1 MVRIQND
8 QCFHGPIVNT
18 KSKGAPCGLSIEAVK
33 GLLIQCPWLQ
43 WLPTEPCLNWT
54 GSELVGGYGPIM
66 SNIQFFTGFITG
78 FMILLLD
85 LTTNIQY
92 IWIDPMALF
101 DVQISQMPK
110 LEIASKRFRHFS
122 KPCKANRLADAWQ
135 PMTWNDMSKGG
146 SDALWNPSHFLKL
159 VIPGILV
166 MLAVKCNLS
175 SNCILRSVN
184 WDLKKPTHPDIYI
197 CRASI
202 WKKVSCFFCRPDD
215 VSVSCRS
222 TAMAGAYACHDVCV
236 AVVDNHGPHGILRCN
251 SLSYLLLTGNY
262 PLVPSR
268 RGAMSM
274 SVCSNTEA
282 KKISR
287 RSRPKHCS

>member
-1 MVRIQND
+1 MFWWAHRQ
-8 QCFHGPIVNT
+8 H
-18 KSKGAPCGLSIEAVK
+18 
-33 GLLIQCPWLQ
+33 LLLTRAHLVDSALKRWRASWSMAARASNRTLF
-43 WLPTEPCLNWT
+43 ELNWIRT
-54 GSELVGGYGPIM
+54 GWWLW
-66 SNIQFFTGFITG
+66 SNNVQYSIFCWIYYWIYE
-78 FMILLLD
+78 ILLLD

-135 PMTWNDMSKGG
+135 PMTRNDMSKGG
-146 SDALWNPSHFLKL
+146 RDALWNPSHFSKL

-166 MLAVKCNLS
+166 MLAVKRNLS

-184 WDLKKPTHPDIYI
+184 WDLKKPKHPDIYI

-202 WKKVSCFFCRPDD
+202 WKNNQLFFCRPDD

-222 TAMAGAYACHDVCV
+222 TAMAGTYACHDVCV

-251 SLSYLLLTGNY
+251 SLSYLLPMGNY
-262 PLVPSR
+262 PP
-268 RGAMSM
+268 A
-274 SVCSNTEA
+274 CS
-282 KKISR
+282 S
-287 RSRPKHCS
+287 PKGCHFNECLQQYWGEKD

>member
-1 MVRIQND
+1 MASNRTL
-8 QCFHGPIVNT
+8 F
-18 KSKGAPCGLSIEAVK
+18 E
-33 GLLIQCPWLQ
+33 
-43 WLPTEPCLNWT
+43 LNWIRT
-54 GSELVGGYGPIM
+54 GWWLW
-66 SNIQFFTGFITG
+66 SNNVQYSIFYWIYYWIYDIITG
-78 FMILLLD
+78 F
-85 LTTNIQY
+85 NHQY
-92 IWIDPMALF
+92 SIYLNWSHGIVWRPNLSNAQTGNCL
-101 DVQISQMPK
+101 Q
-110 LEIASKRFRHFS
+110 AFS
-122 KPCKANRLADAWQ
+122 PFFQTLQGKSSCGRLA
-135 PMTWNDMSKGG
+135 TNDPKWHVQRRQWCSLKSK
-146 SDALWNPSHFLKL
+146 SFFKL